1 MVGYQNPPDKIVLWD
16 TLEIREDGVLEQ
28 VVNACAAT
36 NFVRTYTWEAVAD
49 GGIEVIPEEYLPE
62 GTFMWGADKVAAV
75 KLVAGDECDDIEL
88 SVQYAV
94 ESGKSDLSIRYVL
107 GELCA
112 MGTQCDFS
120 FVWCA
125 GEGPEPC

>member
-28 VVNACAAT
+28 VVRTCAAT
-36 NFVRTYTWEAVAD
+36 NFIRTYTWVAVAD
-49 GGIEVIPEEYLPE
+49 DGIEVIPEEYLPG

-75 KLVAGDECDDIEL
+75 RLVAGDGCDDIEL
-88 SVQYAV
+88 SVQYPV
-94 ESGKSDLSIRYVL
+94 GSSQSDLSIRYVR

-112 MGTQCDFS
+112 TGTQCDFS